1 MRNKTMEIN
10 SAILSSQSQL
20 ITSTESWIQTS
31 ENDDFLIKECL
42 PENYIPL
49 SFPREFLTGGG
60 ILFIHRI
67 DISISVIQNLCNQD
81 FEIVTCRVLSL
92 NYPIFFICCYRPI
105 SGNLQLF
112 LEEFHGLLVK
122 FSSEYILCC
131 GDFNIHVNRI
141 CQVSTDFKDILDE
154 FGLVQ
159 SVELPTYKN
168 GNTLDLVIGPQKFEI
183 CLVSV
188 STSDHNWLNFDC
200 LKHLE
205 NSERSIVKFRIWKN
219 VNLVDFNED
228 CFYHLWSI
236 EGSPLIDSVLETL
249 QPISDKHAPGMER
262 VISKHNCPFYDNEL
276 RACKRKRRQLERLFR
291 KTRSTI
297 NRLHMQIAT
306 ENYFKLFHKKRSMFL
321 EKKLIDADTSKL
333 KFAAIENLLGSKK
346 KQTLPSVFPRVKL
359 ANKFNDF
366 FLSKIQNIPKNIPPV
381 LVDLKFPASA
391 DFLETFENVDN
402 LYVVLVSNQVS
413 SKSQPSQNV
422 PSKILKKMS
431 FFYNQMSEIIN
442 ESFLNAAFP
451 TAFKHG
457 IVTTI
462 FKSGD
467 IEEISNYRPI
477 TNLHFA
483 SKGIEKV
490 IALQLK
496 RFLDKHTVIDEHQ
509 SAYRKYHSTE
519 TALLDLTSNLLWG
532 LNNKSTF
539 LVISLDLSAA
549 FDTVDHVILLSIL
562 FQIGIIGQAHSLIKS
577 YLNGRTQ

>member
-20 ITSTESWIQTS
+20 ITNTESWIQTS

-49 SFPREFLTGGG
+49 SFPREFLTDGG
-60 ILFIHRI
+60 ILFIHRK

-81 FEIVTCRVLSL
+81 FESVTCRVLSL
-92 NYPIFFICCYRPI
+92 TYPIFFICCYRPI

-131 GDFNIHVNRI
+131 GDFKIHVNRI

-154 FGLVQ
+154 LGLVQ

-205 NSERSIVKFRIWKN
+205 NSERSIVKFRNWKN

-249 QPISDKHAPGMER
+249 QPISDKHAPGLER

-366 FLSKIQNIPKNIPPV
+366 FYPKFRIF
-381 LVDLKFPASA
+381 LK
-391 DFLETFENVDN
+391 TFR
-402 LYVVLVSNQVS
+402 Q
-413 SKSQPSQNV
+413 
-422 PSKILKKMS
+422 
-431 FFYNQMSEIIN
+431 F
-442 ESFLNAAFP
+442 
-451 TAFKHG
+451 
-457 IVTTI
+457 
-462 FKSGD
+462 
-467 IEEISNYRPI
+467 
-477 TNLHFA
+477 
-483 SKGIEKV
+483 
-490 IALQLK
+490 
-496 RFLDKHTVIDEHQ
+496 
-509 SAYRKYHSTE
+509 
-519 TALLDLTSNLLWG
+519 
-532 LNNKSTF
+532 
-539 LVISLDLSAA
+539 
-549 FDTVDHVILLSIL
+549 
-562 FQIGIIGQAHSLIKS
+562 
-577 YLNGRTQ
+577 